1 MQHQSLAQLKHER
14 GQNTAEYLIMLTL
27 VAVASIG
34 LFSMFGKTLRN
45 KISFISAA
53 ISGDADNYT
62 ASQDNTTGA
71 AAAAIQRANT
81 VEVNMQGQAVEELQ
95 SAAE

>member
-1 MQHQSLAQLKHER
+1 MQATQQDLLKSER

-45 KISFISAA
+45 KISFVSAA
-53 ISGDADNYT
+53 ISGDETQYSD
-62 ASQDNTTGA
+62 SQTNTTTA
-71 AAAAIQRANT
+71 ATDAVTRANT

-95 SAAE
+95 SGN